1 MNEVCNLETYYH
13 ENIENRVRS
22 LMAVAKS
29 QLDYKTVHNDYKAVR
44 NDSITNVLPSLTQF
58 LINEQMVLQNH
69 INNRA
74 LNILKQAEAFE

>member
-1 MNEVCNLETYYH
+1 
-13 ENIENRVRS
+13 
-22 LMAVAKS
+22 MAVAKS